1 MKDYYEILEVNPKAS
16 KYIIEKVYRIQV
28 KKFHPDLHQDEQK
41 KKECKLKIKEINK
54 AYEILSNDEKRK
66 NYDITMKE
74 LKNRELTDNE
84 RFISIQ
90 QENIELRKKVQE
102 LINRNDS
109 LIQKKEEHK
118 RNDTVRQI
126 KIENTNKNFAKN
138 RYKEIV
144 IEKLKSLLALLI
156 TAVIIISILWI
167 CYAIPEIKEFILK
180 DIFMIKI

>member
-41 KKECKLKIKEINK
+41 KKEINE
-54 AYEILSNDEKRK
+54 AYETLSDDEKRK
-66 NYDITMKE
+66 NYDISMKE